1 MSLLEKVSIRTKVVS
16 IVAFMAVGMAV
27 GTTASVYL
35 LDTVSTTYDRFIGND
50 AQAAILLTG
59 ANRNLQGMGYA
70 AYQTLYYEGD
80 TAENK
85 TALDNFNQ
93 NMKMFGERL
102 DKTSAILTDRADEMT
117 GYRKAFATLSD
128 TAKAAVDAG
137 IADRNDEAK
146 KLMADMDAKLV
157 PLAADLQKLAASIR
171 DGVQKGSAQLSDQVQ
186 SQIWSLIIAAAAGI
200 LAGLGAALA
209 VTHFGVTKPLQRVTA
224 RMKSLAS
231 GDVTSAIEGT
241 ERSDDI
247 GEVAK
252 ALSVFR
258 DASLKNRQLEDEA
271 EATRSTVERDRLAQ
285 EREKA
290 RKDEQLQFAVSAI
303 ASGLNALSG
312 GDLTHKIE
320 TPFTGELEQ
329 LRHDFNMTLERLQQT
344 IRSISDSA
352 KSISSGSHEIQTAAN
367 DLSKRTEQQA
377 ASVEETAAALEEIT
391 ATVKES
397 NERAQEAGALV
408 AKTKANAEKSGE
420 IVGDAIQAMAE
431 IESSSSSISNIIG
444 VIDEIAFQTNL
455 LALNAGVEAARAG
468 EAGKGFAVVATEV
481 RELAQRSA
489 NAAKEIKTL
498 ISQSSGKVNQGVELV
513 SRTGE
518 ALQQIVGEVQEIDK
532 LVRAIADTSR
542 EQATGLAEVNTA
554 VNLIDQNTQQNAA
567 MVEQSN
573 AASHGLSKEA
583 VLLEDMVARF
593 KIIGGQ
599 ITGRPVE
606 HTPSASAVRQQ
617 AASPARSLANRLR
630 TAFTGN
636 AALKEAEDSWQEF

>member
-1 MSLLEKVSIRTKVVS
+1 MGSEMCIR
-16 IVAFMAVGMAV
+16 
-27 GTTASVYL
+27 
-35 LDTVSTTYDRFIGND
+35 DR
-50 AQAAILLTG
+50 
-59 ANRNLQGMGYA
+59 
-70 AYQTLYYEGD
+70 YYEGD
-80 TAENK
+80 TGENK

-93 NMKMFGERL
+93 NMKTFGERL
-102 DKTSAILTDRADEMT
+102 DKSSAILTDRADEMA

-137 IADRNDEAK
+137 IADRNDDAK

-171 DGVQKGSAQLSDQVQ
+171 DGVQKDSAQLSDQVQ
-186 SQIWSLIIAAAAGI
+186 SQIWSLIMAAAAGI